1 MKIEER
7 KRYFVGIAIKNF
19 IGEEY
24 CYAEILSTTDRQRGR
39 NTILDIM
46 HTKGILPE
54 EAEILEKMCFKE
66 YRNGLENYVGWH
78 NIILNNKGIGQWIK
92 KSQEEIDDIFDYSDF
107 APDDSNYEWDEY
119 DYNKRDNTQDDYDD
133 DGSWEETLRINQILI
148 QQGDY

>member
-1 MKIEER
+1 
-7 KRYFVGIAIKNF
+7 
-19 IGEEY
+19 
-24 CYAEILSTTDRQRGR
+24 
-39 NTILDIM
+39 M

-78 NIILNNKGIGQWIK
+78 NIILNNKGRGQWIK
-92 KSQEEIDDIFDYSDF
+92 KSQEEIDDIFDYRDF

-119 DYNKRDNTQDDYDD
+119 DYNKRDNKQDDYDD